1 MTMSRLRTLPVLLA
15 SVIAILGVVLIH
27 VTGDPD
33 RIEHH
38 LGSEKVSTAV
48 RGPSPSTACGSDGRL
63 KSDRVPNCVD
73 YLWRNEI
80 RYRVFR
86 DDVVRIFTLSDPA
99 WPRLIAMI
107 DRDGKAHVSKGAA
120 RTTSEFIFDIL
131 LGIVTPKEAPSH

>member
-1 MTMSRLRTLPVLLA
+1 MTMSWRRALPVLLA
-15 SVIAILGVVLIH
+15 SVIAVLGVALIH

-33 RIEHH
+33 RIEHQ

-48 RGPSPSTACGSDGRL
+48 RGPTPTTVCGSDGRL
-63 KSDRVPNCVD
+63 KTDGTPNCVD

-86 DDVVRIFTLSDPA
+86 DDVVRIFTLSDPER
-99 WPRLIAMI
+99 PRLIAII

-131 LGIVTPKEAPSH
+131 LGIVTAKEA